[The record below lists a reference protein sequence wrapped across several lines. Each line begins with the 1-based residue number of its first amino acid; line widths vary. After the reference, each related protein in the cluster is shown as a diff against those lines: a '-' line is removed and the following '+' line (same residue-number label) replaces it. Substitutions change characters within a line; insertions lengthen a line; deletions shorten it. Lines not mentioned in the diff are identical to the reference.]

1 MSIFGNFLVRIFPHL
16 LRIHSKCGKIRTRK
30 TPNTDNIHAVI
41 FLTWTI
47 LLSTSVSWSLDS
59 TWTGKVKKMSLV
71 KVSSNLSNRLRFCHG
86 SLIIKEIPFYRNLI
100 QTMSLNALTH
110 LLPNLPN
117 YDALKWVSIYNLTG
131 TKKNPIWKKIKLY
144 KIYHPWK

>member
-16 LRIHSKCGKIRTRK
+16 LHIHSKCGKIRTRK

-59 TWTGKVKKMSLV
+59 TGTGKVKKMSLAIYQTV
-71 KVSSNLSNRLRFCHG
+71 RLSHG
-86 SLIIKEIPFYRNLI
+86 SLIIKEMPFYRNLI

-117 YDALKWVSIYNLTG
+117 FDALKWVSIYNLTG
-131 TKKNPIWKKIKLY
+131 TKKITYEKKSHFTRFT
-144 KIYHPWK
+144 IYENKSRR